1 VYTVVRFFLEESIV
15 YMFLTEHLHPAM
27 DSLVISK
34 VLLMQLYA
42 ATIAFICF
50 IMILGMIPP
59 LVHNASLSMLIIS
72 VTTPDPD

>member
-1 VYTVVRFFLEESIV
+1 
-15 YMFLTEHLHPAM
+15 
-27 DSLVISK
+27 
-34 VLLMQLYA
+34 LYA